1 MNLKISFKN
10 IFQNWVHP
18 ALPQKN
24 FRTSGVLKK
33 KRKVWAE
40 QMAFVPLGEEQSFGA
55 VPVVALIW

>member
-1 MNLKISFKN
+1 M
-10 IFQNWVHP
+10 HP

-33 KRKVWAE
+33 KKKKSELSKWHLYL
-40 QMAFVPLGEEQSFGA
+40 LGEEQNFGA